1 MTSRLVLLAPG
12 DVIESVADKL
22 RERDIDIKVK
32 NASVSEASA
41 ATAVDRQKRE
51 SGVRAPA
58 GSTGT
63 DVDTGATRD
72 TKSSREKA
80 ACNGAGPDV
89 HNSARGGDASSGD
102 HVDRGGTTD
111 SEAGPSARGRGDDRK
126 TTKSVESPAGGD
138 SMARDGEAHGPGRVF
153 VSTPGLREALRR
165 RGHTDIK
172 VYGTDVFLP
181 DRDRLVLFGSAPLKE
196 LGVRQDEGSAQKDA
210 ESRLRR
216 EKVRNPVE
224 VERIHS
230 VQRLNEE
237 FPAKAISTRKAVPV
251 ALVTNDARFVPQ
263 AHILFTTPTGDP
275 TWKETAREATKKKEI
290 RAYAHNDAETSA
302 GDALI
307 ALIDA
312 L

>member
-32 NASVSEASA
+32 DASVSEASA
-41 ATAVDRQKRE
+41 TTTVDRQKRE
-51 SGVRAPA
+51 SGVRTSA

-63 DVDTGATRD
+63 DVDTGAARD
-72 TKSSREKA
+72 AKSPGEKTT
-80 ACNGAGPDV
+80 CDGAGSDV
-89 HNSARGGDASSGD
+89 HNSTRGSDTSSGD
-102 HVDRGGTTD
+102 HVDRSGTTD
-111 SEAGPSARGRGDDRK
+111 SEAGPAARGRGDDRK
-126 TTKSVESPAGGD
+126 AMKSVENPAGGD
-138 SMARDGEAHGPGRVF
+138 SVARDGETHGPGRVF

-251 ALVTNDARFVPQ
+251 ALVTNDAKFVPQ
-263 AHILFTTPTGDP
+263 AHILFTAPTGDP

-290 RAYAHNDAETSA
+290 RAYAHNDAEIPA

-307 ALIDA
+307 TLIDA

>member
-22 RERDIDIKVK
+22 RERDVDIKVK
-32 NASVSEASA
+32 NASVREADTA
-41 ATAVDRQKRE
+41 AAVDRQERE
-51 SGVRAPA
+51 PGVRAPVRP
-58 GSTGT
+58 TGT
-63 DVDTGATRD
+63 DVDTGATR
-72 TKSSREKA
+72 
-80 ACNGAGPDV
+80 GAKPAGERATCDGTGPNV
-89 HNSARGGDASSGD
+89 HDSARGGNTPSGD
-102 HVDRGGTTD
+102 HVDRGGAAD
-111 SEAGPSARGRGDDRK
+111 SKTGSAARSSGDDREA
-126 TTKSVESPAGGD
+126 TKPLESPASGNTV
-138 SMARDGEAHGPGRVF
+138 AREGEAHGPGRVF
-153 VSTPGLREALRR
+153 VSTTGLREALRR

-172 VYGTDVFLP
+172 VYGTDVFFP
-181 DRDRLVLFGSAPLKE
+181 NRDRLILFGSAPLKE

-237 FPAKAISTRKAVPV
+237 FPTKTTPTRKAVPV
-251 ALVTNDARFVPQ
+251 VLVTNDVKFVPQ
-263 AHILFTTPTGDP
+263 AHTLFTAPTGDP
-275 TWKETAREATKKKEI
+275 TWKETAREATKKKEV
-290 RAYAHNDAETSA
+290 RAYAHNDAETAA
-302 GDALI
+302 GEALI